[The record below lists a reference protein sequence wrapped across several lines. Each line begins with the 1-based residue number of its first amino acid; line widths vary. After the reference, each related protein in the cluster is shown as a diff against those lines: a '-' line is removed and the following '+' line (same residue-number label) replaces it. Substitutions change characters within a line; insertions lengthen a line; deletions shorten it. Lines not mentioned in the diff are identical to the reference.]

1 MKTYSNE
8 ELAVMDESDLYRH
21 FHKIKSILSRNRSNR
36 TSDRKLETYYCYV
49 SREIQIRQQRREYS
63 KKYEEKRRYGKQF
76 KHVWL
81 L

>member
-63 KKYEEKRRYGKQF
+63 KNYEEKRRYGKQF